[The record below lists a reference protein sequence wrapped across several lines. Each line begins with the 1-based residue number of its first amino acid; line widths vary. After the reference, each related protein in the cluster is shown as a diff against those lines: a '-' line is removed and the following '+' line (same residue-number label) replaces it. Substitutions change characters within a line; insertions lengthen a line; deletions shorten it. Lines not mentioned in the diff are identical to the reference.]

1 MTASSPFKIEYIIQ
15 ARNLAKLGATNRD
28 IADFFGVSERT
39 INRWVLKY
47 PDFANAVKIGK
58 AAADNRVEASLYQRA
73 VGYSYDCQKV
83 LMVSGKPEVVEF
95 VEHLPPDITACS
107 FWLRNRRPK
116 QWREKQTA
124 EITGQNGAPILARI
138 ERVIV
143 GEGHSGSDRPISSSE
158 WDNDPVDMGKM

>member
-1 MTASSPFKIEYIIQ
+1 MTASSTFKIEYITQ
-15 ARNLAKLGATNRD
+15 AHSLAKLGATNRD
-28 IADFFGVSERT
+28 LADFFDVSERT

-47 PDFANAVKIGK
+47 PEFAQAVRVGK
-58 AAADNRVEASLYQRA
+58 TAADNRVEASLYKRA

-83 LMVSGKPEVVEF
+83 VMVSGKPEVVEF

-116 QWREKQTA
+116 QWNEKQTS
-124 EITGQNGAPILARI
+124 EITGQNGGPILARI

-143 GEGHSGSDRPISSSE
+143 EENNISSDRNKPPFDDDESLVHAEKI
-158 WDNDPVDMGKM
+158 